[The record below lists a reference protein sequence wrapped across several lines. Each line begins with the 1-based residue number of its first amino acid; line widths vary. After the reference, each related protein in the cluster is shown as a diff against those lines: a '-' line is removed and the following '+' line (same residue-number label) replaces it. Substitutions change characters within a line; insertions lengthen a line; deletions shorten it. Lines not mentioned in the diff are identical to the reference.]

1 MPDDCSGIVADAIGT
16 GIKLS
21 SGTGCA
27 CCDDYEQVKVW
38 SSVDQQAMLS
48 QNPGLVDYGT
58 TTLEERKILMA
69 NVCPLTPNPYRPD
82 SASSGCRPAASA
94 LTLLLSTIY
103 CLSLCSVDTPC
114 SPRELPL
121 HDVYYAQDPFHAHAA
136 ISSSLRFDAIRICM
150 PRMDWPSARFLRIFG
165 RFERGSNI
173 ETRCLQASSPEFRSR
188 SPALILRG

>member
-1 MPDDCSGIVADAIGT
+1 MADAIGT

-48 QNPGLVDYGT
+48 RNPGLNERRTV
-58 TTLEERKILMA
+58 EERKILMA
-69 NVCPLTPNPYRPD
+69 SVCPLTPNPCRPD

-121 HDVYYAQDPFHAHAA
+121 HDVYYAQVAHAA
-136 ISSSLRFDAIRICM
+136 ISSSLRLMRFGFACPGWIGQAPCFSAFLGDLSGDQISKHGVYKLRVPSFGLDR
-150 PRMDWPSARFLRIFG
+150 PR
-165 RFERGSNI
+165 
-173 ETRCLQASSPEFRSR
+173 
-188 SPALILRG
+188 

>member
-1 MPDDCSGIVADAIGT
+1 VADAIGT

-48 QNPGLVDYGT
+48 RNPGLNERRTV
-58 TTLEERKILMA
+58 EERKILMA
-69 NVCPLTPNPYRPD
+69 SVCPLTPNPCRPD

-103 CLSLCSVDTPC
+103 CAAWTPHA
-114 SPRELPL
+114 PPL
-121 HDVYYAQDPFHAHAA
+121 HDVYYAQVAHAA
-136 ISSSLRFDAIRICM
+136 ISSSLRLMRFGFACPGWIAQAPGFSAFLGDLSGDQISKHGVYQLRVPSFGLDR
-150 PRMDWPSARFLRIFG
+150 PR
-165 RFERGSNI
+165 
-173 ETRCLQASSPEFRSR
+173 
-188 SPALILRG
+188 